1 MQYNGC
7 TCSRIEDCSIVVIMS
22 VRSVGIEDVYISY
35 LKLLCVDVLAD
46 NTHGNLCDIL
56 LTYINFITVD
66 CGEPILYLQVALSSN
81 STFFLAGHMT
91 RQISS

>member
-7 TCSRIEDCSIVVIMS
+7 TCSPIEDCSIVVIMS

-46 NTHGNLCDIL
+46 NTHGNLCDRDIL

-66 CGEPILYLQVALSSN
+66 CSEPILYLQVALSSN
-81 STFFLAGHMT
+81 STFSLPDT
-91 RQISS
+91 